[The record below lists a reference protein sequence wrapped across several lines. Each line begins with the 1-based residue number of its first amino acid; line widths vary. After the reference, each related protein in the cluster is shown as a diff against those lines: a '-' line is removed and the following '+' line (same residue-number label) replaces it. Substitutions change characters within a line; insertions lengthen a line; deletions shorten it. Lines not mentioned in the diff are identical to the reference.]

1 VNQYNITAIEVWPD
15 NECFSAIEIVVAR
28 DVESAIEIADA
39 IYERLVGFDESLSV
53 KVCGIDRARYL
64 AERNQEVT
72 LWS

>member
-1 VNQYNITAIEVWPD
+1 MNTFNITAIEVWPD

>member
-39 IYERLVGFDESLSV
+39 IYDRLIGFDESV
-53 KVCGIDRARYL
+53 NIKVCGIDRARYL